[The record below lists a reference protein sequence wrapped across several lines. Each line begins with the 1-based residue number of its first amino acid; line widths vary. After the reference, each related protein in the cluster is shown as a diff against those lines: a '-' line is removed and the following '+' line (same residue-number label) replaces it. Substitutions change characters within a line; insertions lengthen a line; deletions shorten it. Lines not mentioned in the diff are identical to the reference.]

1 MCLSSHGAG
10 RPITTPD
17 DKWGIAPFPPRP
29 HIARARANSAPARI
43 LPRRRVPLCDER
55 PMHDTLKTRSQL
67 QVGSKSYAYYS
78 LPKAAL
84 VLGDVSRLP

>member
-1 MCLSSHGAG
+1 
-10 RPITTPD
+10 
-17 DKWGIAPFPPRP
+17 
-29 HIARARANSAPARI
+29 
-43 LPRRRVPLCDER
+43 
-55 PMHDTLKTRSQL
+55 MHDTLKTRSQL